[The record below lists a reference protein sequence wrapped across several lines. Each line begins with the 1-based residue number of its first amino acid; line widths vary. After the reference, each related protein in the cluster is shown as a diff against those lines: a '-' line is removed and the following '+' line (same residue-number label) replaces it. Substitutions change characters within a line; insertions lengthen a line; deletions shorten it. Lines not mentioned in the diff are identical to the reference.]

1 MTLIPGIK
9 QISQVGNDMYAQG
22 AFPVAIGTTNVD
34 YLADPADT
42 RLLAGRDPVLEE
54 VSVGMSGVE
63 TEIKSIMSGTQPLV
77 IPDAYYGNMKFLEVK
92 FHPEQD
98 YHGYSG
104 PWPAGGGVNLYD
116 LATMSPSSSGSW
128 TKTATG
134 FTCSPM
140 TEGQD
145 PTIMRIMFPWNTSAT
160 NITVSFDV
168 RSSVDGTE
176 FRFDGQPDSLYTS
189 NTDFY
194 DKTVT
199 ANIASQ
205 RIIYNGNI
213 LNGTT
218 MFRLFRL
225 SSDTN
230 ATTATIYVDNI
241 QIAYGNVSTYSP
253 YSNICPIT
261 GYSEIKVYIE
271 PAYDAAATPKAVVQL
286 GDTYYYGTI
295 DLVGGFLAA
304 THVMTVFN
312 GTEGWSTFGGGGGK
326 FQKTLTGTSYTVPGY
341 DASTPLNQIRCSIVP
356 NKTRHQV
363 ADNNLGICIVN
374 TSVFAIFISSSITTE
389 AQMKSY
395 LAGLYAAG
403 TPMQILSRLAAP
415 QYIQIHGANNLLLQ
429 TGTNTVWTDTNE
441 NDISVAYV
449 TEK

>member
-22 AFPVAIGTTNVD
+22 AFPVAIGTTNVN

-63 TEIKSIMSGTQPLV
+63 TEIKTIMSGTQPLV
-77 IPDAYYGNMKFLEVK
+77 IPDAYYGNMTFLEVK

-104 PWPAGGGVNLYD
+104 PWPGGANVNLLIQNNSEQTYEENG
-116 LATMSPSSSGSW
+116 LTVTLNTNGELVFNGQLSSGSSYFHL
-128 TKTATG
+128 
-134 FTCSPM
+134 FTLDTPIEVDTSMYVHLFNEFVTSGCVIGIRQSN
-140 TEGQD
+140 
-145 PTIMRIMFPWNTSAT
+145 NTSISSSSTDTTNKVYQVTGSAT
-160 NITVSFDV
+160 MGGI
-168 RSSVDGTE
+168 SV
-176 FRFDGQPDSLYTS
+176 FVNS
-189 NTDFY
+189 
-194 DKTVT
+194 T
-199 ANIASQ
+199 ANFENRTARPLIAKTNSV
-205 RIIYNGNI
+205 
-213 LNGTT
+213 
-218 MFRLFRL
+218 
-225 SSDTN
+225 SSW
-230 ATTATIYVDNI
+230 
-241 QIAYGNVSTYSP
+241 SP
-253 YSNICPIT
+253 YANLCPIT

-295 DLVGGFLAA
+295 DLVSGFLAA

-312 GTEGWSTFGGGGGK
+312 GSEGWSLYSGGGGK
-326 FQKTLTGTSYTVPGY
+326 FQKTLIGTSYTVPGY
-341 DASTPLNQIRCSIVP
+341 DAATPLNQIRCSIVP
-356 NKTRHQV
+356 NTTRHEV
-363 ADNNLGICIVN
+363 ADGNLGICIVN
-374 TSVFAIFISSSITTE
+374 TNVFAIFISSSITTE

-403 TPMQILSRLAAP
+403 TPMQILSRMAAP